1 MDDGLLCYNLYMED
15 KKIGTGIGIMMLR
28 NNQVLLGQRHTDP
41 AKADSE
47 LQGEGTW
54 TMPGGKLHYGESF
67 EEGAKREIFE
77 ETGINIS
84 VDDLRVITVS
94 NDIGENAHFV
104 TIGLFLENDSLDNPQ
119 VMEPDEI
126 TQWGWFDLDNLPSP
140 LFFPS
145 KKILDNYKEGVFY
158 I

>member
-1 MDDGLLCYNLYMED
+1 MIDYVTIIYMES
-15 KKIGTGIGIMMLR
+15 KKIGTGFGVMILR
-28 NNQVLLGQRHTDP
+28 DNKVLLGQRHTDP

-67 EEGAKREIFE
+67 EEGAKREVFE
-77 ETGINIS
+77 ETGLDIS
-84 VDDLRVITVS
+84 VNDLQVISLT
-94 NDIGENAHFV
+94 NDIGTHAHFV
-104 TIGLFLENDSLDNPQ
+104 TIGLLLKSAVLGEAK

-126 TQWGWFDLDNLPSP
+126 TQWKWFDLDNLPSP

-145 KKILDNYKEGVFY
+145 KKILDNYEAGEFY
-158 I
+158 KN